1 MHMLGS
7 LDERLQL
14 FQSCCMIQQRCQ
26 PHARRSQLTVLGHHH
41 HHQQL
46 LLLLLLLASP
56 SSACIFSRSRPICLY
71 MCWSV
76 FTVPPHVLFF
86 SFFGEP
92 ALLAALSQ
100 SRATSAW
107 HSVNWCHSSCSAM
120 PHCRVSVLLKTLCPA
135 YVAACPSAWKAS
147 IALTFFHCGLWGMMQ
162 GARN

>member
-1 MHMLGS
+1 MRCEEHWANPIPVEVQVVHMLGS

-26 PHARRSQLTVLGHHH
+26 LHARRSQLTVLGHHH

-86 SFFGEP
+86 SFLVSQLCLPRCRNPVQLP
-92 ALLAALSQ
+92 ASPPPAPCPLAA
-100 SRATSAW
+100 
-107 HSVNWCHSSCSAM
+107 
-120 PHCRVSVLLKTLCPA
+120 
-135 YVAACPSAWKAS
+135 AS
-147 IALTFFHCGLWGMMQ
+147 PWPPTPL
-162 GARN
+162 R